1 MCRSVSNYIQSVSL
15 PGFSFDFDELPEAFG
30 ALPTCSEV
38 FKSTILTAVVAFL
51 AYYSNFVK
59 FFFIVLGSEQERGT
73 GLAGMAGIRMFK
85 GYVCVYMTLLLL
97 PTH

>member
-15 PGFSFDFDELPEAFG
+15 PGFSFDFDELPEAFV
-30 ALPTCSEV
+30 ALPTWSEA

-51 AYYSNFVK
+51 AYYSNFMK
-59 FFFIVLGSEQERGT
+59 FFIVLGYGQERKGW
-73 GLAGMAGIRMFK
+73 LAGVAGIQMFK
-85 GYVCVYMTLLLL
+85 GYVCVYMTLPPL